1 MVSSTLFANR
11 GVLPK
16 HLAFGGQ
23 RESGKNAQEAGF
35 TGAIFPLQ
43 VEPLACIQLQIQ
55 RLEEGLVTTNATQ
68 LTANKHG
75 YCHVRWRIG
84 GKSYKNS

>member
-1 MVSSTLFANR
+1 MVSWALFANR
-11 GVLPK
+11 GGPPEY
-16 HLAFGGQ
+16 LAFGGQ
-23 RESGKNAQEAGF
+23 HEPRQNAQEAGF

-55 RLEEGLVTTNATQ
+55 RLKEGLVTTNATQ

-75 YCHVRWRIG
+75 CCHVRWRIS